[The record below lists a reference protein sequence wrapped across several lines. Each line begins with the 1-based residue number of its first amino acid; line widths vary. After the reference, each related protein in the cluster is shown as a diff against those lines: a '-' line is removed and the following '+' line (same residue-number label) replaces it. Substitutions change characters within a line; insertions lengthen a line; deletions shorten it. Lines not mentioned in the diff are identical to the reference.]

1 MLLAM
6 DAAGSGRGPATAA
19 QGFERTA
26 IPIAFALRRILPNLA
41 TSRIVEIIG
50 REFTSKFRNI
60 PIAQLSTNWL
70 GRPHWRTVVVPWR
83 LLHDWYAK
91 GRYPGTGPLMPL
103 SLITLNG
110 RPGTSEEE
118 IAFYARAEFDMLV
131 EWASNGLFVM
141 AFIGHDR
148 DELTLLCTESA
159 AVMRDHVM
167 ALPLIVAG
175 LADADVRVV
184 SMLRLATQTTIV
196 H

>member
-1 MLLAM
+1 M
-6 DAAGSGRGPATAA
+6 
-19 QGFERTA
+19 
-26 IPIAFALRRILPNLA
+26 
-41 TSRIVEIIG
+41 
-50 REFTSKFRNI
+50 
-60 PIAQLSTNWL
+60 
-70 GRPHWRTVVVPWR
+70 PWR
-83 LLHDWYAK
+83 LLHNWYAT
-91 GRYPGTGPLMPL
+91 GRNPHTGPLMPL

-118 IAFYARAEFDMLV
+118 IAFYARAEFEMLA

-141 AFIGHDR
+141 AFICHDR
-148 DELTLLCTESA
+148 DELTLLCTETA

-184 SMLRLATQTTIV
+184 SMLRLATPATNL

>member
-1 MLLAM
+1 
-6 DAAGSGRGPATAA
+6 
-19 QGFERTA
+19 
-26 IPIAFALRRILPNLA
+26 
-41 TSRIVEIIG
+41 
-50 REFTSKFRNI
+50 
-60 PIAQLSTNWL
+60 
-70 GRPHWRTVVVPWR
+70 
-83 LLHDWYAK
+83 
-91 GRYPGTGPLMPL
+91 
-103 SLITLNG
+103 
-110 RPGTSEEE
+110 
-118 IAFYARAEFDMLV
+118 MLV